1 MIPAITKDSAY
12 IQNKKQIL
20 MQGVACKT
28 IELNHTT
35 HPIFKKNLKAQS
47 QKLWKKFVNL
57 LYVFQDLNPHIK
69 RTYDADGNI
78 LSFHKS
84 KPFGPYKYYEKGR
97 IVCKEFR
104 DSNTNQLLEKH
115 SFDPETK
122 RILRQEFYN
131 TANGKIKRTI
141 THNYYPVTKLHKITH
156 TDENGIIDA
165 VMISDLN
172 TRESLKAKIKPKA
185 LPYIKQSY

>member
-1 MIPAITKDSAY
+1 MIPAITKYSTS
-12 IQNKKQIL
+12 IQNKKQIT
-20 MQGVACKT
+20 MQGIACKT
-28 IELNHTT
+28 LELNYTT
-35 HPIFKKNLKAQS
+35 KPLLQKNLKTKS
-47 QKLWKKFVNL
+47 QKLWKKFVNF
-57 LYVFQDLNPHIK
+57 LYVLQDLNPNIK

-97 IVCKEFR
+97 IACKEFR

-115 SFDPETK
+115 SFDPATK
-122 RILRQEFYN
+122 RLLKQEFYN
-131 TANGKIKRTI
+131 TANGKISRTI

-156 TDENGIIDA
+156 TDEKGLIDA
-165 VMISDLN
+165 VIISDLN